1 MACLGLDPIVARLTA
16 TVRVFCVLS
25 SQLLLLL
32 SQVKSLDDRCRFYHI
47 AVWLNL
53 KLVLYFTFKTVA
65 WNPLIH
71 HQTSYLS
78 IRVSLGAAL
87 HSTCDLHP

>member
-1 MACLGLDPIVARLTA
+1 M
-16 TVRVFCVLS
+16 S
-25 SQLLLLL
+25 SN
-32 SQVKSLDDRCRFYHI
+32 DRCRFDQI

-65 WNPLIH
+65 LNPWIH
-71 HQTSYLS
+71 HRISYVS
-78 IRVSLGAAL
+78 IRVSLKAAL